1 MAAAVNRV
9 TQNLVLTLLGCAVLR
24 ISAFSTTYLNYV
36 KPGFRP
42 FLIGAGAVLV
52 ILGVA
57 GLFQATRVREASGG
71 DGERARSGASGERTG
86 DEAATESD
94 DPSEGPS
101 GDPAGDPS
109 GGLSGDPSGGS
120 PGRHGHDAPGDRA
133 AHGPH
138 DSPISH
144 EPQDHHGH
152 HGHSHGGPRVAWLMC
167 LPVFAIFLIAPPA
180 LGSFAAA
187 REDIPPP
194 REQSLSAFTPLGGN
208 GTLDMTI
215 GEFIGRAWDDEK
227 KSLTGREVRLTG
239 FVVPAK
245 KGQWYVTR
253 MQIACCAADAF
264 PLKVA
269 VKDLPAPPADTWV
282 EVTGTWIPQ
291 DFGKMPN
298 GVVYPQLAGKSLMK
312 IEAPDEPYE

>member
-1 MAAAVNRV
+1 MNRV

-57 GLFQATRVREASGG
+57 GLLQAS
-71 DGERARSGASGERTG
+71 RSKESPAG
-86 DEAATESD
+86 DEAHGRDHAPEKPAHAGATGEHAHD
-94 DPSEGPS
+94 HATGEHAREH
-101 GDPAGDPS
+101 GDGQERHA
-109 GGLSGDPSGGS
+109 
-120 PGRHGHDAPGDRA
+120 HGHA
-133 AHGPH
+133 
-138 DSPISH
+138 
-144 EPQDHHGH
+144 
-152 HGHSHGGPRVAWLMC
+152 HGGPRVAWLMC
-167 LPVFAIFLIAPPA
+167 LPVFAIFLVAPPA

-187 REDIPPP
+187 RDDTPPP
-194 REQSLSAFTPLGGN
+194 REEVLSAFTPLSGDGPV
-208 GTLDMTI
+208 DMQI

-239 FVVPAK
+239 FVVPAKK

-298 GVVYPQLAGKSLMK
+298 GVVYPQMAGKSLTR